1 MEMTKLSC
9 EKFLAELASKA
20 PTPGG
25 GGTAALVGAAG
36 VALGNMVGNLTTG
49 KKKYAAVEADI
60 QALNTKADALRKELE
75 ALVQEALATTFTVP
89 AVLSSSFSSN

>member
-25 GGTAALVGAAG
+25 GGTAALPVYRWA
-36 VALGNMVGNLTTG
+36 
-49 KKKYAAVEADI
+49 I
-60 QALNTKADALRKELE
+60 WW
-75 ALVQEALATTFTVP
+75 AT
-89 AVLSSSFSSN
+89 

>member
-25 GGTAALVGAAG
+25 GGTAA
-36 VALGNMVGNLTTG
+36 
-49 KKKYAAVEADI
+49 
-60 QALNTKADALRKELE
+60 
-75 ALVQEALATTFTVP
+75 
-89 AVLSSSFSSN
+89 VLPV